1 MRRKS
6 TFNLMNAANYLR
18 LGFQSMSR
26 DQDEA
31 IREIEM
37 VLVWAGDDQINRVL
51 GLANLCA
58 GRARRVVEEKSVDQR
73 APQQRRRRME

>member
-37 VLVWAGDDQINRVL
+37 VLVWAGDDQINRIL

-58 GRARRVVEEKSVDQR
+58 GRANREADKAVRRSAR
-73 APQQRRRRME
+73 GRME